1 MTNVDK
7 DRQQLNRELFD
18 IKSQLE
24 IERSKAAEVEQDLTK
39 AQSLA
44 AYLDTRVQFLQEE
57 TLRCVPNE
65 TYENLKKTHDMLV
78 LKSADDESYKN
89 KLEKQYSTQLT
100 VVAELNQTIRDLRA
114 EVEDKSSKLKKIDG
128 YKNKK
133 SR

>member
-24 IERSKAAEVEQDLTK
+24 NERSKAAEVEQDLTK